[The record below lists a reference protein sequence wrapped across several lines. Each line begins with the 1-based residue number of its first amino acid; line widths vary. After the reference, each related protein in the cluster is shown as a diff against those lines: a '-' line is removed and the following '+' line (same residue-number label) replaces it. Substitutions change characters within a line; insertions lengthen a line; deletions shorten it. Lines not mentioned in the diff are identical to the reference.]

1 MKKFK
6 ILLGLLFFVLTL
18 SFLEIR
24 VNAINEPMILNIN
37 ETRPFSDDDGDG
49 TVGNDKYTIFSNPA
63 QTIFKI
69 GERLET
75 SEELQYLKSLYCL
88 RFGLGFGA
96 ENTDIQNLQDITYNK
111 LGNLKTNVDEIIEYY
126 TNTVGYNNIDTE
138 YTYIDTDNEEY
149 LFTPYNCILWLA
161 DNIALI
167 NENIQ
172 ITDSEIVDL
181 LTNAGIFPLPQ
192 NNTLKL
198 TLDDIDVIQQCA
210 FWTFS
215 NYAGFITED
224 QAIDNL
230 LKINTSNLDEIDTT
244 RQRGKQ
250 VKKLYDYLVTS
261 AKKGA
266 ASYGT
271 GNVRPINGEVNL
283 PGVELETTLSAT
295 VFEKSFEYNGISNSY
310 YVVGPF
316 KLNITNPNDSW
327 NIDVVPTF
335 GYKSTITATEYT
347 IINRAMLITINNEV
361 VTNFNYDI
369 KDGEQFY
376 VAINK
381 DSMDGATI
389 VEFKLSIDYTY
400 SRIDRIATL
409 WTAEPSDQPVLLVE
423 DEVIDG
429 NGNTE
434 TVVENR
440 KPDFA
445 LRKYITKIER
455 DGEEVTIASRVPV
468 PDTSTLTTGESTTA
482 IYKHLKTPVEVKTG
496 DIVTYT
502 IAVYNEGNI
511 EGRVTK
517 ITDYIP
523 AGLEYDATLNT
534 DITANLDG
542 NKLEITLNGNNLP
555 AFTGEG
561 ISSTSVSVKL
571 RVTATQ
577 NQKDQV
583 FTNIAEISAFA
594 LEGEEINSDRDS
606 TPDNLEMPTDLENY
620 WGTDIIQ
627 GLTESENYYV
637 GQEDD
642 DDFEKVF
649 IRGVNADF
657 ALRKYITRV
666 ERNGEE
672 VIISS
677 RVPSIDFSNIK
688 PTKDMARETT
698 ATYKHSKKP
707 VEVKTGDI
715 VTYTIAVY
723 NEGQIEGKVT
733 EIIDYLPDGIEFVPE
748 KNPDFVAVRDGDDI
762 QNLSED
768 DIQEILQ
775 EAETTK
781 KYLYQILDNK
791 LIIRY
796 LEEYTLNPITA
807 DTNKLDS
814 KEINIVCKVI
824 AIEQD
829 ADLVLTNMAE
839 ISEYEVEG
847 DIEDRDSE
855 PNYNPAILTD
865 LANYWGT
872 NIIQGETESEN
883 YYVGQEDDD
892 DFEKVVIKGANF
904 DLALRKFISSI
915 KRNGEEILDEDRSPK
930 YDVSTLTTTTTAS
943 YTHPKDAVTVKTG
956 DIVTYTLR
964 VYNEG
969 ELNGY
974 VNTITE
980 HIPEGLEF
988 ILDSDVNT
996 TYMWTFE
1003 NVLNINIINTNYWSK
1018 ARTDN
1023 GEVEGLLKGYDGG
1036 RDLDYRD
1043 VKIEFKVIAP
1053 NTYENEIVNIAE
1065 ISNSV
1070 AVNEN
1075 NQILNNSD
1083 RDNLSPV
1090 NIENYILKPAPENS
1104 TYQEDDDDYE
1114 RLQVRYFDLAL
1125 RKFITAVNETEVTSR
1140 IPEVVLNEETGDL
1153 EYIHDKTPVEVVN
1166 ADLVTYTIRV
1176 YNEGSIAGYA
1186 EEIVDDIPAG
1196 LVYIPT
1202 NTVNK
1207 SYRWKMLD
1215 SQGNETE
1222 NVEEAV
1228 RLTTDYLSEAYGN
1241 TLMNDEDNINPNLI
1255 NPFDSN
1261 LPISNIEP
1269 FNPDYRDVKLVFQV
1283 DDSTVP
1289 VENEDR
1295 IIINHAQIAED
1306 SDDDEDSTPGEW
1318 IDGEDDQDVESIYVK
1333 TFDLS
1338 LQKWVTKTIVT
1349 IDGVTTT
1356 TETGFKPNVGLTEQ
1370 EGRPNNEN
1378 EPLAQVVIDKKK
1390 INKTE
1395 VKFVYSIR
1403 VANEGDI
1410 AGYATEITDYIPEGL
1425 KFVQE
1430 DNPIWEKVGETKI
1443 VTHALETT
1451 LLNPGESKEIEVIFT
1466 WINDENNLGVKTN
1479 IAAITADYNEYGDAA
1494 DIDST
1499 PRDIDITQYD
1509 HEQEDDDDYALV
1521 ILTVKTGG
1529 GNSYIAIGL
1538 VVIAIIATG
1547 IVLIKRYVL

>member
-6 ILLGLLFFVLTL
+6 ILLGLLVFVLTL

-215 NYAGFITED
+215 NYAGFIKED

-468 PDTSTLTTGESTTA
+468 PDTSTLITGESTTA

-620 WGTDIIQ
+620 WGTNIIQ
-627 GLTESENYYV
+627 GETESENYYV

-807 DTNKLDS
+807 DTDKLDS

-847 DIEDRDSE
+847 DIEDRDSK
-855 PNYNPAILTD
+855 PNYPAIPTD
-865 LANYWGT
+865 LENYWGT

-915 KRNGEEILDEDRSPK
+915 KRNGEEILDEDRSPEV
-930 YDVSTLTTTTTAS
+930 DISTLTTTTTAS
-943 YTHPKDAVTVKTG
+943 YTHSKDAVTVKTG

-1003 NVLNINIINTNYWSK
+1003 NVLNINTINTNYWSK
-1018 ARTDN
+1018 VRTDN
-1023 GEVEGLLKGYDGG
+1023 GEVEGLLKRYDGG

-1075 NQILNNSD
+1075 NQILNISD
-1083 RDNLSPV
+1083 RDSVNPV

-1241 TLMNDEDNINPNLI
+1241 TLMSDEDNINPNLI

-1283 DDSTVP
+1283 DDSAVP

-1499 PRDIDITQYD
+1499 PGDIDITQYD

>member
-6 ILLGLLFFVLTL
+6 ILLGLLVFVLTL

-37 ETRPFSDDDGDG
+37 ETRPFSDDDGDE

-468 PDTSTLTTGESTTA
+468 PDTSTLITGESTTA
-482 IYKHLKTPVEVKTG
+482 I
-496 DIVTYT
+496 
-502 IAVYNEGNI
+502 
-511 EGRVTK
+511 
-517 ITDYIP
+517 
-523 AGLEYDATLNT
+523 
-534 DITANLDG
+534 
-542 NKLEITLNGNNLP
+542 
-555 AFTGEG
+555 
-561 ISSTSVSVKL
+561 
-571 RVTATQ
+571 
-577 NQKDQV
+577 
-583 FTNIAEISAFA
+583 
-594 LEGEEINSDRDS
+594 
-606 TPDNLEMPTDLENY
+606 
-620 WGTDIIQ
+620 
-627 GLTESENYYV
+627 
-637 GQEDD
+637 
-642 DDFEKVF
+642 
-649 IRGVNADF
+649 
-657 ALRKYITRV
+657 
-666 ERNGEE
+666 
-672 VIISS
+672 
-677 RVPSIDFSNIK
+677 
-688 PTKDMARETT
+688 
-698 ATYKHSKKP
+698 YKHSKKP

-733 EIIDYLPDGIEFVPE
+733 EIIDYLPDRIEFVPE

-829 ADLVLTNMAE
+829 ADEQDADLVLTNMAE

-847 DIEDRDSE
+847 DIKDRDSK
-855 PNYNPAILTD
+855 PNDPAIPTD
-865 LANYWGT
+865 LENYWGT

-904 DLALRKFISSI
+904 DLALRKFITSI

-969 ELNGY
+969 ELDGY

-1003 NVLNINIINTNYWSK
+1003 NVLNINTINTNYWSK
-1018 ARTDN
+1018 VRTDN
-1023 GEVEGLLKGYDGG
+1023 GEVEGLLKRYDEG
-1036 RDLDYRD
+1036 RDYLDYRD

-1075 NQILNNSD
+1075 NQILNNRD
-1083 RDNLSPV
+1083 RDNVSPV

-1241 TLMNDEDNINPNLI
+1241 TLMSDEDNINPNLI

-1283 DDSTVP
+1283 DDSAVP

-1499 PRDIDITQYD
+1499 PGDIDITQYD

>member
-347 IINRAMLITINNEV
+347 IINRAILITINNEV

-468 PDTSTLTTGESTTA
+468 PDTSTLITGESTTA
-482 IYKHLKTPVEVKTG
+482 I
-496 DIVTYT
+496 
-502 IAVYNEGNI
+502 
-511 EGRVTK
+511 
-517 ITDYIP
+517 
-523 AGLEYDATLNT
+523 
-534 DITANLDG
+534 
-542 NKLEITLNGNNLP
+542 
-555 AFTGEG
+555 
-561 ISSTSVSVKL
+561 
-571 RVTATQ
+571 
-577 NQKDQV
+577 
-583 FTNIAEISAFA
+583 
-594 LEGEEINSDRDS
+594 
-606 TPDNLEMPTDLENY
+606 
-620 WGTDIIQ
+620 
-627 GLTESENYYV
+627 
-637 GQEDD
+637 
-642 DDFEKVF
+642 
-649 IRGVNADF
+649 
-657 ALRKYITRV
+657 
-666 ERNGEE
+666 
-672 VIISS
+672 
-677 RVPSIDFSNIK
+677 
-688 PTKDMARETT
+688 
-698 ATYKHSKKP
+698 YKHSKKP

-733 EIIDYLPDGIEFVPE
+733 EIIDYLPDRIEFVPE

-791 LIIRY
+791 LIIKY

-807 DTNKLDS
+807 DTDKLDS

-824 AIEQD
+824 AIEQE

-847 DIEDRDSE
+847 DIEDRDSK
-855 PNYNPAILTD
+855 PNYPAIPTD
-865 LANYWGT
+865 LENYWGT

-915 KRNGEEILDEDRSPK
+915 KRNGEEILDEDRSPEV
-930 YDVSTLTTTTTAS
+930 DISTLTTTTTAS
-943 YTHPKDAVTVKTG
+943 YTHSKDAVTVKTG

-1075 NQILNNSD
+1075 NQILNISD
-1083 RDNLSPV
+1083 RDSVNPV

-1241 TLMNDEDNINPNLI
+1241 TLMSDEDNINPNLI

-1283 DDSTVP
+1283 DDSAVP

-1499 PRDIDITQYD
+1499 PGDIDITQYD

>member
-6 ILLGLLFFVLTL
+6 ILLGLLVFVLTL

-468 PDTSTLTTGESTTA
+468 PDTSTLITGESTTA
-482 IYKHLKTPVEVKTG
+482 I
-496 DIVTYT
+496 
-502 IAVYNEGNI
+502 
-511 EGRVTK
+511 
-517 ITDYIP
+517 
-523 AGLEYDATLNT
+523 
-534 DITANLDG
+534 
-542 NKLEITLNGNNLP
+542 
-555 AFTGEG
+555 
-561 ISSTSVSVKL
+561 
-571 RVTATQ
+571 
-577 NQKDQV
+577 
-583 FTNIAEISAFA
+583 
-594 LEGEEINSDRDS
+594 
-606 TPDNLEMPTDLENY
+606 
-620 WGTDIIQ
+620 
-627 GLTESENYYV
+627 
-637 GQEDD
+637 
-642 DDFEKVF
+642 
-649 IRGVNADF
+649 
-657 ALRKYITRV
+657 
-666 ERNGEE
+666 
-672 VIISS
+672 
-677 RVPSIDFSNIK
+677 
-688 PTKDMARETT
+688 
-698 ATYKHSKKP
+698 YKHSKKP

-733 EIIDYLPDGIEFVPE
+733 EIIDYLPDRIEFVPE

-829 ADLVLTNMAE
+829 ADEQDADLVLTNMAE

-847 DIEDRDSE
+847 DIEDRDSK

-964 VYNEG
+964 VYNE
-969 ELNGY
+969 L
-974 VNTITE
+974 
-980 HIPEGLEF
+980 
-988 ILDSDVNT
+988 
-996 TYMWTFE
+996 
-1003 NVLNINIINTNYWSK
+1003 
-1018 ARTDN
+1018 
-1023 GEVEGLLKGYDGG
+1023 
-1036 RDLDYRD
+1036 
-1043 VKIEFKVIAP
+1043 
-1053 NTYENEIVNIAE
+1053 
-1065 ISNSV
+1065 
-1070 AVNEN
+1070 
-1075 NQILNNSD
+1075 
-1083 RDNLSPV
+1083 
-1090 NIENYILKPAPENS
+1090 
-1104 TYQEDDDDYE
+1104 
-1114 RLQVRYFDLAL
+1114 
-1125 RKFITAVNETEVTSR
+1125 
-1140 IPEVVLNEETGDL
+1140 
-1153 EYIHDKTPVEVVN
+1153 
-1166 ADLVTYTIRV
+1166 
-1176 YNEGSIAGYA
+1176 
-1186 EEIVDDIPAG
+1186 
-1196 LVYIPT
+1196 
-1202 NTVNK
+1202 
-1207 SYRWKMLD
+1207 
-1215 SQGNETE
+1215 
-1222 NVEEAV
+1222 
-1228 RLTTDYLSEAYGN
+1228 
-1241 TLMNDEDNINPNLI
+1241 
-1255 NPFDSN
+1255 
-1261 LPISNIEP
+1261 
-1269 FNPDYRDVKLVFQV
+1269 
-1283 DDSTVP
+1283 
-1289 VENEDR
+1289 
-1295 IIINHAQIAED
+1295 
-1306 SDDDEDSTPGEW
+1306 
-1318 IDGEDDQDVESIYVK
+1318 
-1333 TFDLS
+1333 
-1338 LQKWVTKTIVT
+1338 
-1349 IDGVTTT
+1349 
-1356 TETGFKPNVGLTEQ
+1356 
-1370 EGRPNNEN
+1370 
-1378 EPLAQVVIDKKK
+1378 
-1390 INKTE
+1390 
-1395 VKFVYSIR
+1395 
-1403 VANEGDI
+1403 
-1410 AGYATEITDYIPEGL
+1410 
-1425 KFVQE
+1425 
-1430 DNPIWEKVGETKI
+1430 
-1443 VTHALETT
+1443 
-1451 LLNPGESKEIEVIFT
+1451 
-1466 WINDENNLGVKTN
+1466 
-1479 IAAITADYNEYGDAA
+1479 
-1494 DIDST
+1494 
-1499 PRDIDITQYD
+1499 
-1509 HEQEDDDDYALV
+1509 
-1521 ILTVKTGG
+1521 
-1529 GNSYIAIGL
+1529 
-1538 VVIAIIATG
+1538 
-1547 IVLIKRYVL
+1547 

>member
-1 MKKFK
+1 MCMKKFK
-6 ILLGLLFFVLTL
+6 ILLGLLVFVLTL

-181 LTNAGIFPLPQ
+181 LTNAEIFPLPQ

-468 PDTSTLTTGESTTA
+468 PDTSTLITGESTTA
-482 IYKHLKTPVEVKTG
+482 I
-496 DIVTYT
+496 
-502 IAVYNEGNI
+502 
-511 EGRVTK
+511 
-517 ITDYIP
+517 
-523 AGLEYDATLNT
+523 
-534 DITANLDG
+534 
-542 NKLEITLNGNNLP
+542 
-555 AFTGEG
+555 
-561 ISSTSVSVKL
+561 
-571 RVTATQ
+571 
-577 NQKDQV
+577 
-583 FTNIAEISAFA
+583 
-594 LEGEEINSDRDS
+594 
-606 TPDNLEMPTDLENY
+606 
-620 WGTDIIQ
+620 
-627 GLTESENYYV
+627 
-637 GQEDD
+637 
-642 DDFEKVF
+642 
-649 IRGVNADF
+649 
-657 ALRKYITRV
+657 
-666 ERNGEE
+666 
-672 VIISS
+672 
-677 RVPSIDFSNIK
+677 
-688 PTKDMARETT
+688 
-698 ATYKHSKKP
+698 YKHSKKP

-723 NEGQIEGKVT
+723 NEGPIEGKVT
-733 EIIDYLPDGIEFVPE
+733 EIIDYLPDRIEFVPE

-829 ADLVLTNMAE
+829 ADEQDADLVLTNMAE

-847 DIEDRDSE
+847 DIEDRDSK
-855 PNYNPAILTD
+855 PNDPAIPTD
-865 LANYWGT
+865 LENYWGT

-904 DLALRKFISSI
+904 DLALRKFITSI

-969 ELNGY
+969 ELDGY

-1003 NVLNINIINTNYWSK
+1003 NVLNINTINTNYWSK
-1018 ARTDN
+1018 VRTDN

-1036 RDLDYRD
+1036 IDLDYRD

-1075 NQILNNSD
+1075 NQILNNHD
-1083 RDNLSPV
+1083 RDNVSPV

-1241 TLMNDEDNINPNLI
+1241 TLMSDEDNINPNLI

-1283 DDSTVP
+1283 DDSAVP

-1499 PRDIDITQYD
+1499 PGDIDITQYD

>member
-6 ILLGLLFFVLTL
+6 ILLGLLVFVLTL

-482 IYKHLKTPVEVKTG
+482 IYKH
-496 DIVTYT
+496 
-502 IAVYNEGNI
+502 
-511 EGRVTK
+511 
-517 ITDYIP
+517 
-523 AGLEYDATLNT
+523 
-534 DITANLDG
+534 
-542 NKLEITLNGNNLP
+542 
-555 AFTGEG
+555 
-561 ISSTSVSVKL
+561 
-571 RVTATQ
+571 
-577 NQKDQV
+577 
-583 FTNIAEISAFA
+583 
-594 LEGEEINSDRDS
+594 
-606 TPDNLEMPTDLENY
+606 
-620 WGTDIIQ
+620 
-627 GLTESENYYV
+627 
-637 GQEDD
+637 
-642 DDFEKVF
+642 
-649 IRGVNADF
+649 
-657 ALRKYITRV
+657 
-666 ERNGEE
+666 
-672 VIISS
+672 
-677 RVPSIDFSNIK
+677 
-688 PTKDMARETT
+688 
-698 ATYKHSKKP
+698 SKKP

-807 DTNKLDS
+807 DTDKLDS

-847 DIEDRDSE
+847 DIEDRDSK
-855 PNYNPAILTD
+855 PNYPAIPTD
-865 LANYWGT
+865 LENYWGT

-943 YTHPKDAVTVKTG
+943 YTHSKDAVTVKTG

-1003 NVLNINIINTNYWSK
+1003 NVLNINTINTNYWSK
-1018 ARTDN
+1018 VRTDN

-1075 NQILNNSD
+1075 NQILNISD
-1083 RDNLSPV
+1083 RDSVNPV

-1241 TLMNDEDNINPNLI
+1241 TLMSDEDNINPNLI

-1283 DDSTVP
+1283 DDSAVP

-1370 EGRPNNEN
+1370 DGRPNNEN

-1499 PRDIDITQYD
+1499 PGDIDITQYD

>member
-400 SRIDRIATL
+400 SRIDRVATL

-468 PDTSTLTTGESTTA
+468 PDTSTLITGESTTA
-482 IYKHLKTPVEVKTG
+482 I
-496 DIVTYT
+496 
-502 IAVYNEGNI
+502 
-511 EGRVTK
+511 
-517 ITDYIP
+517 
-523 AGLEYDATLNT
+523 
-534 DITANLDG
+534 
-542 NKLEITLNGNNLP
+542 
-555 AFTGEG
+555 
-561 ISSTSVSVKL
+561 
-571 RVTATQ
+571 
-577 NQKDQV
+577 
-583 FTNIAEISAFA
+583 
-594 LEGEEINSDRDS
+594 
-606 TPDNLEMPTDLENY
+606 
-620 WGTDIIQ
+620 
-627 GLTESENYYV
+627 
-637 GQEDD
+637 
-642 DDFEKVF
+642 
-649 IRGVNADF
+649 
-657 ALRKYITRV
+657 
-666 ERNGEE
+666 
-672 VIISS
+672 
-677 RVPSIDFSNIK
+677 
-688 PTKDMARETT
+688 
-698 ATYKHSKKP
+698 YKHSKKP

-733 EIIDYLPDGIEFVPE
+733 EIIDYLPDRIEFVPE

-969 ELNGY
+969 ELDGY

-1003 NVLNINIINTNYWSK
+1003 NVLNINTINTNYWSK
-1018 ARTDN
+1018 VRTDN

-1083 RDNLSPV
+1083 RDNVSLV

-1241 TLMNDEDNINPNLI
+1241 TLMSDEDNINPNLI

-1283 DDSTVP
+1283 DDSAVP

-1499 PRDIDITQYD
+1499 PGDIDITQYD

>member
-6 ILLGLLFFVLTL
+6 ILLGLLVFVLTL

-37 ETRPFSDDDGDG
+37 ETRPFSDDDGDE

-468 PDTSTLTTGESTTA
+468 PDTSTLITGESTTA
-482 IYKHLKTPVEVKTG
+482 I
-496 DIVTYT
+496 
-502 IAVYNEGNI
+502 
-511 EGRVTK
+511 
-517 ITDYIP
+517 
-523 AGLEYDATLNT
+523 
-534 DITANLDG
+534 
-542 NKLEITLNGNNLP
+542 
-555 AFTGEG
+555 
-561 ISSTSVSVKL
+561 
-571 RVTATQ
+571 
-577 NQKDQV
+577 
-583 FTNIAEISAFA
+583 
-594 LEGEEINSDRDS
+594 
-606 TPDNLEMPTDLENY
+606 
-620 WGTDIIQ
+620 
-627 GLTESENYYV
+627 
-637 GQEDD
+637 
-642 DDFEKVF
+642 
-649 IRGVNADF
+649 
-657 ALRKYITRV
+657 
-666 ERNGEE
+666 
-672 VIISS
+672 
-677 RVPSIDFSNIK
+677 
-688 PTKDMARETT
+688 
-698 ATYKHSKKP
+698 YKHSKKP

-733 EIIDYLPDGIEFVPE
+733 EIIDYLPDRIEFVPE

-829 ADLVLTNMAE
+829 ADEQDADLVLTNMAE

-847 DIEDRDSE
+847 DIKDRDSK
-855 PNYNPAILTD
+855 PNDPAIPTD
-865 LANYWGT
+865 LENYWGT

-904 DLALRKFISSI
+904 DLALRKFITSI

-969 ELNGY
+969 ELDGY

-1003 NVLNINIINTNYWSK
+1003 NVLNINTINTNYWSK
-1018 ARTDN
+1018 VRTDN
-1023 GEVEGLLKGYDGG
+1023 GEVEGLLKRYDEG

-1075 NQILNNSD
+1075 NQILNNRD
-1083 RDNLSPV
+1083 RDNVSPV

-1241 TLMNDEDNINPNLI
+1241 TLMSDEDNINPNLI

-1283 DDSTVP
+1283 DDSAVP

-1499 PRDIDITQYD
+1499 PGDIDITQYD

>member
-6 ILLGLLFFVLTL
+6 ILLGLLVFVLTL

-37 ETRPFSDDDGDG
+37 ETRPFSDDDGDE

-468 PDTSTLTTGESTTA
+468 PDTSTLITGESTTA
-482 IYKHLKTPVEVKTG
+482 I
-496 DIVTYT
+496 
-502 IAVYNEGNI
+502 
-511 EGRVTK
+511 
-517 ITDYIP
+517 
-523 AGLEYDATLNT
+523 
-534 DITANLDG
+534 
-542 NKLEITLNGNNLP
+542 
-555 AFTGEG
+555 
-561 ISSTSVSVKL
+561 
-571 RVTATQ
+571 
-577 NQKDQV
+577 
-583 FTNIAEISAFA
+583 
-594 LEGEEINSDRDS
+594 
-606 TPDNLEMPTDLENY
+606 
-620 WGTDIIQ
+620 
-627 GLTESENYYV
+627 
-637 GQEDD
+637 
-642 DDFEKVF
+642 
-649 IRGVNADF
+649 
-657 ALRKYITRV
+657 
-666 ERNGEE
+666 
-672 VIISS
+672 
-677 RVPSIDFSNIK
+677 
-688 PTKDMARETT
+688 
-698 ATYKHSKKP
+698 YKHSKKP

-723 NEGQIEGKVT
+723 NEGPIEGKVT
-733 EIIDYLPDGIEFVPE
+733 EIIDYLPDRIEFVPE

-829 ADLVLTNMAE
+829 ADEQDADLVLTNMAE

-847 DIEDRDSE
+847 DIEDRDSK

-969 ELNGY
+969 ELDGY

-1003 NVLNINIINTNYWSK
+1003 NVLNINTINTNYWSK
-1018 ARTDN
+1018 VRTDN

-1036 RDLDYRD
+1036 IDLDYRD

-1075 NQILNNSD
+1075 NQILNNRD
-1083 RDNLSPV
+1083 RDNVSPV

-1241 TLMNDEDNINPNLI
+1241 TLMSDEDNINPNLI

-1499 PRDIDITQYD
+1499 PGDIDITQYD

>member
-6 ILLGLLFFVLTL
+6 ILLGLLVFVLTL

-215 NYAGFITED
+215 NYAGFIKED

-445 LRKYITKIER
+445 LRKYITKIEI

-791 LIIRY
+791 LIIKY

-807 DTNKLDS
+807 DTDKLDS

-847 DIEDRDSE
+847 DIEDRDSK
-855 PNYNPAILTD
+855 PNYPAIPTD
-865 LANYWGT
+865 LENYWGT

-915 KRNGEEILDEDRSPK
+915 KRNGEEILDEDRSPEV
-930 YDVSTLTTTTTAS
+930 DISTLTTTTTAS
-943 YTHPKDAVTVKTG
+943 YTHSKDAVTVKTG

-1003 NVLNINIINTNYWSK
+1003 NVLNINTINTNYWSK
-1018 ARTDN
+1018 VRTDN

-1075 NQILNNSD
+1075 NQILNISD
-1083 RDNLSPV
+1083 RDSVNPV

-1241 TLMNDEDNINPNLI
+1241 TLMSDEDNINPNLI

-1283 DDSTVP
+1283 DDSAVP

-1499 PRDIDITQYD
+1499 PGDIDITQYD

>member
-468 PDTSTLTTGESTTA
+468 PDTSTLITGESTTA
-482 IYKHLKTPVEVKTG
+482 I
-496 DIVTYT
+496 
-502 IAVYNEGNI
+502 
-511 EGRVTK
+511 
-517 ITDYIP
+517 
-523 AGLEYDATLNT
+523 
-534 DITANLDG
+534 
-542 NKLEITLNGNNLP
+542 
-555 AFTGEG
+555 
-561 ISSTSVSVKL
+561 
-571 RVTATQ
+571 
-577 NQKDQV
+577 
-583 FTNIAEISAFA
+583 
-594 LEGEEINSDRDS
+594 
-606 TPDNLEMPTDLENY
+606 
-620 WGTDIIQ
+620 
-627 GLTESENYYV
+627 
-637 GQEDD
+637 
-642 DDFEKVF
+642 
-649 IRGVNADF
+649 
-657 ALRKYITRV
+657 
-666 ERNGEE
+666 
-672 VIISS
+672 
-677 RVPSIDFSNIK
+677 
-688 PTKDMARETT
+688 
-698 ATYKHSKKP
+698 YKHSKKP

-733 EIIDYLPDGIEFVPE
+733 EIIDYLPDRIEFVPE

-829 ADLVLTNMAE
+829 ADEQDADLVLTNMAE

-847 DIEDRDSE
+847 DIKDRDSK
-855 PNYNPAILTD
+855 PNDPAIPTD
-865 LANYWGT
+865 LENYWGT

-904 DLALRKFISSI
+904 DLALRKFITSI

-969 ELNGY
+969 ELDGY

-1003 NVLNINIINTNYWSK
+1003 NVLNINTINTNYWSK
-1018 ARTDN
+1018 VRTDN
-1023 GEVEGLLKGYDGG
+1023 GEVEGLLKRYDEG
-1036 RDLDYRD
+1036 RDYLDYRD

-1075 NQILNNSD
+1075 NQILNNRD
-1083 RDNLSPV
+1083 RDNVSPV

-1241 TLMNDEDNINPNLI
+1241 TLMSDEDNINPNLI

-1283 DDSTVP
+1283 DDSAVP

-1499 PRDIDITQYD
+1499 PGDIDITQYD

>member
-6 ILLGLLFFVLTL
+6 ILLGLLVFVLTL

-37 ETRPFSDDDGDG
+37 ETRPFSDDDGDE

-468 PDTSTLTTGESTTA
+468 PDTSTLITGESTTA
-482 IYKHLKTPVEVKTG
+482 I
-496 DIVTYT
+496 
-502 IAVYNEGNI
+502 
-511 EGRVTK
+511 
-517 ITDYIP
+517 
-523 AGLEYDATLNT
+523 
-534 DITANLDG
+534 
-542 NKLEITLNGNNLP
+542 
-555 AFTGEG
+555 
-561 ISSTSVSVKL
+561 
-571 RVTATQ
+571 
-577 NQKDQV
+577 
-583 FTNIAEISAFA
+583 
-594 LEGEEINSDRDS
+594 
-606 TPDNLEMPTDLENY
+606 
-620 WGTDIIQ
+620 
-627 GLTESENYYV
+627 
-637 GQEDD
+637 
-642 DDFEKVF
+642 
-649 IRGVNADF
+649 
-657 ALRKYITRV
+657 
-666 ERNGEE
+666 
-672 VIISS
+672 
-677 RVPSIDFSNIK
+677 
-688 PTKDMARETT
+688 
-698 ATYKHSKKP
+698 YKHSKKP

-733 EIIDYLPDGIEFVPE
+733 EIIDYLPDRIEFVPE

-829 ADLVLTNMAE
+829 ADEQDADLVLTNMAE

-847 DIEDRDSE
+847 DIEDRDSK

-969 ELNGY
+969 ELDGY

-1003 NVLNINIINTNYWSK
+1003 NVLNINTINTNYWSK
-1018 ARTDN
+1018 VRTDN
-1023 GEVEGLLKGYDGG
+1023 GEVEGLLKRYDEG

-1075 NQILNNSD
+1075 NQILNNRD
-1083 RDNLSPV
+1083 RDNVSPV

-1241 TLMNDEDNINPNLI
+1241 TLMSDEDNINPNLI

-1499 PRDIDITQYD
+1499 PGDIDITQYD

>member
-6 ILLGLLFFVLTL
+6 ILLGLLVFVLTL

-37 ETRPFSDDDGDG
+37 ETRPFSDDDGDE

-620 WGTDIIQ
+620 WGT
-627 GLTESENYYV
+627 
-637 GQEDD
+637 
-642 DDFEKVF
+642 
-649 IRGVNADF
+649 
-657 ALRKYITRV
+657 
-666 ERNGEE
+666 
-672 VIISS
+672 
-677 RVPSIDFSNIK
+677 
-688 PTKDMARETT
+688 
-698 ATYKHSKKP
+698 
-707 VEVKTGDI
+707 
-715 VTYTIAVY
+715 
-723 NEGQIEGKVT
+723 
-733 EIIDYLPDGIEFVPE
+733 
-748 KNPDFVAVRDGDDI
+748 
-762 QNLSED
+762 
-768 DIQEILQ
+768 
-775 EAETTK
+775 
-781 KYLYQILDNK
+781 
-791 LIIRY
+791 
-796 LEEYTLNPITA
+796 
-807 DTNKLDS
+807 
-814 KEINIVCKVI
+814 
-824 AIEQD
+824 
-829 ADLVLTNMAE
+829 
-839 ISEYEVEG
+839 
-847 DIEDRDSE
+847 
-855 PNYNPAILTD
+855 
-865 LANYWGT
+865 

-915 KRNGEEILDEDRSPK
+915 KRNGEEILDEDRSPEV
-930 YDVSTLTTTTTAS
+930 DISTLTTTTTAS
-943 YTHPKDAVTVKTG
+943 YTHSKDAVTVKTG

-1075 NQILNNSD
+1075 NQILNISD
-1083 RDNLSPV
+1083 RDSVNPV

-1241 TLMNDEDNINPNLI
+1241 TLMSDEDNINPNLI

-1283 DDSTVP
+1283 DDSAVP

-1499 PRDIDITQYD
+1499 PGDIDITQYD

>member
-6 ILLGLLFFVLTL
+6 ILLGLLVFVLTL

-37 ETRPFSDDDGDG
+37 ETRPFSDDDGDE

-468 PDTSTLTTGESTTA
+468 PDTSTLITGESTTA
-482 IYKHLKTPVEVKTG
+482 I
-496 DIVTYT
+496 
-502 IAVYNEGNI
+502 
-511 EGRVTK
+511 
-517 ITDYIP
+517 
-523 AGLEYDATLNT
+523 
-534 DITANLDG
+534 
-542 NKLEITLNGNNLP
+542 
-555 AFTGEG
+555 
-561 ISSTSVSVKL
+561 
-571 RVTATQ
+571 
-577 NQKDQV
+577 
-583 FTNIAEISAFA
+583 
-594 LEGEEINSDRDS
+594 
-606 TPDNLEMPTDLENY
+606 
-620 WGTDIIQ
+620 
-627 GLTESENYYV
+627 
-637 GQEDD
+637 
-642 DDFEKVF
+642 
-649 IRGVNADF
+649 
-657 ALRKYITRV
+657 
-666 ERNGEE
+666 
-672 VIISS
+672 
-677 RVPSIDFSNIK
+677 
-688 PTKDMARETT
+688 
-698 ATYKHSKKP
+698 YKHSKKP

-733 EIIDYLPDGIEFVPE
+733 EIIDYLPDRIEFVPE

-847 DIEDRDSE
+847 DIEDRDSK

-915 KRNGEEILDEDRSPK
+915 KRNGEEILDEDRSSK

-969 ELNGY
+969 ELDGY

-1003 NVLNINIINTNYWSK
+1003 NVLNINTINTNYWSK
-1018 ARTDN
+1018 VRTDN
-1023 GEVEGLLKGYDGG
+1023 GEVEGLLKRYDEG

-1083 RDNLSPV
+1083 RDNVRPV

-1241 TLMNDEDNINPNLI
+1241 TLMSDEDNINPNLI

-1499 PRDIDITQYD
+1499 PGDIDITQYD

>member
-6 ILLGLLFFVLTL
+6 ILLGLLVFVLTL

-181 LTNAGIFPLPQ
+181 LTNAEIFPLPQ

-468 PDTSTLTTGESTTA
+468 PDTSTLITGESTTA
-482 IYKHLKTPVEVKTG
+482 I
-496 DIVTYT
+496 
-502 IAVYNEGNI
+502 
-511 EGRVTK
+511 
-517 ITDYIP
+517 
-523 AGLEYDATLNT
+523 
-534 DITANLDG
+534 
-542 NKLEITLNGNNLP
+542 
-555 AFTGEG
+555 
-561 ISSTSVSVKL
+561 
-571 RVTATQ
+571 
-577 NQKDQV
+577 
-583 FTNIAEISAFA
+583 
-594 LEGEEINSDRDS
+594 
-606 TPDNLEMPTDLENY
+606 
-620 WGTDIIQ
+620 
-627 GLTESENYYV
+627 
-637 GQEDD
+637 
-642 DDFEKVF
+642 
-649 IRGVNADF
+649 
-657 ALRKYITRV
+657 
-666 ERNGEE
+666 
-672 VIISS
+672 
-677 RVPSIDFSNIK
+677 
-688 PTKDMARETT
+688 
-698 ATYKHSKKP
+698 YKHSKKP

-723 NEGQIEGKVT
+723 NEGPIEGKVT
-733 EIIDYLPDGIEFVPE
+733 EIIDYLPDRIEFVPE

-829 ADLVLTNMAE
+829 ADEQDADLVLTNMAE

-847 DIEDRDSE
+847 DIEDRDSK
-855 PNYNPAILTD
+855 PNDPAIPTD
-865 LANYWGT
+865 LENYWGT

-904 DLALRKFISSI
+904 DLALRKFITSI

-969 ELNGY
+969 ELDGY

-1003 NVLNINIINTNYWSK
+1003 NVLNINTINTNYWSK
-1018 ARTDN
+1018 VRTDN

-1036 RDLDYRD
+1036 IDLDYRD

-1075 NQILNNSD
+1075 NQILNNHD
-1083 RDNLSPV
+1083 RDNVSPV

-1241 TLMNDEDNINPNLI
+1241 TLMSDEDNINPNLI

-1283 DDSTVP
+1283 DDSAVP

-1499 PRDIDITQYD
+1499 PGDIDITQYD

>member
-6 ILLGLLFFVLTL
+6 ILLGLLVFVLTL

-620 WGTDIIQ
+620 WGT
-627 GLTESENYYV
+627 
-637 GQEDD
+637 
-642 DDFEKVF
+642 
-649 IRGVNADF
+649 
-657 ALRKYITRV
+657 
-666 ERNGEE
+666 
-672 VIISS
+672 
-677 RVPSIDFSNIK
+677 
-688 PTKDMARETT
+688 
-698 ATYKHSKKP
+698 
-707 VEVKTGDI
+707 
-715 VTYTIAVY
+715 
-723 NEGQIEGKVT
+723 
-733 EIIDYLPDGIEFVPE
+733 
-748 KNPDFVAVRDGDDI
+748 
-762 QNLSED
+762 
-768 DIQEILQ
+768 
-775 EAETTK
+775 
-781 KYLYQILDNK
+781 
-791 LIIRY
+791 
-796 LEEYTLNPITA
+796 
-807 DTNKLDS
+807 
-814 KEINIVCKVI
+814 
-824 AIEQD
+824 
-829 ADLVLTNMAE
+829 
-839 ISEYEVEG
+839 
-847 DIEDRDSE
+847 
-855 PNYNPAILTD
+855 
-865 LANYWGT
+865 

-915 KRNGEEILDEDRSPK
+915 KRNGEEILDEDRSPEV
-930 YDVSTLTTTTTAS
+930 DISTLTTTTTAS

-1075 NQILNNSD
+1075 NQILNISD
-1083 RDNLSPV
+1083 RDSVNPV

-1241 TLMNDEDNINPNLI
+1241 TLMSDEDNINPNLI

-1283 DDSTVP
+1283 DDSAVP

-1499 PRDIDITQYD
+1499 PGDIDITQYD

>member
-6 ILLGLLFFVLTL
+6 ILLGLLVFVLTL

-468 PDTSTLTTGESTTA
+468 PDTSTLITGESTTA
-482 IYKHLKTPVEVKTG
+482 I
-496 DIVTYT
+496 
-502 IAVYNEGNI
+502 
-511 EGRVTK
+511 
-517 ITDYIP
+517 
-523 AGLEYDATLNT
+523 
-534 DITANLDG
+534 
-542 NKLEITLNGNNLP
+542 
-555 AFTGEG
+555 
-561 ISSTSVSVKL
+561 
-571 RVTATQ
+571 
-577 NQKDQV
+577 
-583 FTNIAEISAFA
+583 
-594 LEGEEINSDRDS
+594 
-606 TPDNLEMPTDLENY
+606 
-620 WGTDIIQ
+620 
-627 GLTESENYYV
+627 
-637 GQEDD
+637 
-642 DDFEKVF
+642 
-649 IRGVNADF
+649 
-657 ALRKYITRV
+657 
-666 ERNGEE
+666 
-672 VIISS
+672 
-677 RVPSIDFSNIK
+677 
-688 PTKDMARETT
+688 
-698 ATYKHSKKP
+698 YKHSKKP

-791 LIIRY
+791 LIIKY

-807 DTNKLDS
+807 DTDKLDS

-824 AIEQD
+824 AIEQE

-847 DIEDRDSE
+847 DIEDRDSK
-855 PNYNPAILTD
+855 PNYPAIPTD
-865 LANYWGT
+865 LENYWGT

-915 KRNGEEILDEDRSPK
+915 KRNGEEILDEDRSPEV
-930 YDVSTLTTTTTAS
+930 DISTLTTTTTAS
-943 YTHPKDAVTVKTG
+943 YTHSKDAVTVKTG

-1023 GEVEGLLKGYDGG
+1023 GEVEGLLKGYDGE

-1075 NQILNNSD
+1075 NQILNISD
-1083 RDNLSPV
+1083 RDSVNPV

-1125 RKFITAVNETEVTSR
+1125 RKFITAVNGTEVTSR

-1241 TLMNDEDNINPNLI
+1241 TLMSDEDNINPNLI

-1283 DDSTVP
+1283 DDSAVP

-1499 PRDIDITQYD
+1499 PGDIDITQYD

>member
-6 ILLGLLFFVLTL
+6 ILLGLLVFVLTL

-181 LTNAGIFPLPQ
+181 LTNAEIFPLPQ

-468 PDTSTLTTGESTTA
+468 PDTSTLITGESTTA
-482 IYKHLKTPVEVKTG
+482 I
-496 DIVTYT
+496 
-502 IAVYNEGNI
+502 
-511 EGRVTK
+511 
-517 ITDYIP
+517 
-523 AGLEYDATLNT
+523 
-534 DITANLDG
+534 
-542 NKLEITLNGNNLP
+542 
-555 AFTGEG
+555 
-561 ISSTSVSVKL
+561 
-571 RVTATQ
+571 
-577 NQKDQV
+577 
-583 FTNIAEISAFA
+583 
-594 LEGEEINSDRDS
+594 
-606 TPDNLEMPTDLENY
+606 
-620 WGTDIIQ
+620 
-627 GLTESENYYV
+627 
-637 GQEDD
+637 
-642 DDFEKVF
+642 
-649 IRGVNADF
+649 
-657 ALRKYITRV
+657 
-666 ERNGEE
+666 
-672 VIISS
+672 
-677 RVPSIDFSNIK
+677 
-688 PTKDMARETT
+688 
-698 ATYKHSKKP
+698 YKHSKKP

-723 NEGQIEGKVT
+723 NEGPIEGKVT
-733 EIIDYLPDGIEFVPE
+733 EIIDYLPDRIEFVPE

-829 ADLVLTNMAE
+829 ADEQDADLVLTNMAE

-847 DIEDRDSE
+847 DIEDRDSK
-855 PNYNPAILTD
+855 PNDPAIPTD
-865 LANYWGT
+865 LENYWGT

-904 DLALRKFISSI
+904 DLALRKFITSI

-969 ELNGY
+969 ELDGY

-1003 NVLNINIINTNYWSK
+1003 NVLNINTINTNYWSK
-1018 ARTDN
+1018 VRTDN

-1036 RDLDYRD
+1036 IDLDYRD

-1075 NQILNNSD
+1075 NQILNNRD
-1083 RDNLSPV
+1083 RDNVSPV

-1241 TLMNDEDNINPNLI
+1241 TLMSDEDNINPNLI

-1283 DDSTVP
+1283 DDSAVP

-1499 PRDIDITQYD
+1499 PGDIDITQYD

>member
-6 ILLGLLFFVLTL
+6 ILLGLLVFVLTL

-181 LTNAGIFPLPQ
+181 LTNAEIFPLPQ

-468 PDTSTLTTGESTTA
+468 PDTSTLITGESTTA
-482 IYKHLKTPVEVKTG
+482 I
-496 DIVTYT
+496 
-502 IAVYNEGNI
+502 
-511 EGRVTK
+511 
-517 ITDYIP
+517 
-523 AGLEYDATLNT
+523 
-534 DITANLDG
+534 
-542 NKLEITLNGNNLP
+542 
-555 AFTGEG
+555 
-561 ISSTSVSVKL
+561 
-571 RVTATQ
+571 
-577 NQKDQV
+577 
-583 FTNIAEISAFA
+583 
-594 LEGEEINSDRDS
+594 
-606 TPDNLEMPTDLENY
+606 
-620 WGTDIIQ
+620 
-627 GLTESENYYV
+627 
-637 GQEDD
+637 
-642 DDFEKVF
+642 
-649 IRGVNADF
+649 
-657 ALRKYITRV
+657 
-666 ERNGEE
+666 
-672 VIISS
+672 
-677 RVPSIDFSNIK
+677 
-688 PTKDMARETT
+688 
-698 ATYKHSKKP
+698 YKHSKKP

-723 NEGQIEGKVT
+723 NEGPIEGKVT
-733 EIIDYLPDGIEFVPE
+733 EIIDYLPDRIEFVPE

-829 ADLVLTNMAE
+829 ADEQDADLVLTNMAE

-847 DIEDRDSE
+847 DIEDRDSK

-904 DLALRKFISSI
+904 DLALRKFITSI

-969 ELNGY
+969 ELDGY

-1003 NVLNINIINTNYWSK
+1003 NVLNINTINTNYWSK
-1018 ARTDN
+1018 VRTDN

-1036 RDLDYRD
+1036 IDLDYRD

-1075 NQILNNSD
+1075 NQILNNHD
-1083 RDNLSPV
+1083 RDNVSPV

-1241 TLMNDEDNINPNLI
+1241 TLMSDEDNINPNLI

-1283 DDSTVP
+1283 DDSAVP

-1499 PRDIDITQYD
+1499 PGDIDITQYD

>member
-6 ILLGLLFFVLTL
+6 ILLGLLVFVLTL

-620 WGTDIIQ
+620 WGT
-627 GLTESENYYV
+627 
-637 GQEDD
+637 
-642 DDFEKVF
+642 
-649 IRGVNADF
+649 
-657 ALRKYITRV
+657 
-666 ERNGEE
+666 
-672 VIISS
+672 
-677 RVPSIDFSNIK
+677 
-688 PTKDMARETT
+688 
-698 ATYKHSKKP
+698 
-707 VEVKTGDI
+707 
-715 VTYTIAVY
+715 
-723 NEGQIEGKVT
+723 
-733 EIIDYLPDGIEFVPE
+733 
-748 KNPDFVAVRDGDDI
+748 
-762 QNLSED
+762 
-768 DIQEILQ
+768 
-775 EAETTK
+775 
-781 KYLYQILDNK
+781 
-791 LIIRY
+791 
-796 LEEYTLNPITA
+796 
-807 DTNKLDS
+807 
-814 KEINIVCKVI
+814 
-824 AIEQD
+824 
-829 ADLVLTNMAE
+829 
-839 ISEYEVEG
+839 
-847 DIEDRDSE
+847 
-855 PNYNPAILTD
+855 
-865 LANYWGT
+865 

-1075 NQILNNSD
+1075 NQILNISD
-1083 RDNLSPV
+1083 RDSVNPV

-1241 TLMNDEDNINPNLI
+1241 TLMSDEDNINPNLI

-1283 DDSTVP
+1283 DDSAVP

-1499 PRDIDITQYD
+1499 PGDIDITQYD

>member
-6 ILLGLLFFVLTL
+6 ILLGLLVFVLTL

-400 SRIDRIATL
+400 SRIDRVATL

-468 PDTSTLTTGESTTA
+468 PDTSTLITGESTTA
-482 IYKHLKTPVEVKTG
+482 I
-496 DIVTYT
+496 
-502 IAVYNEGNI
+502 
-511 EGRVTK
+511 
-517 ITDYIP
+517 
-523 AGLEYDATLNT
+523 
-534 DITANLDG
+534 
-542 NKLEITLNGNNLP
+542 
-555 AFTGEG
+555 
-561 ISSTSVSVKL
+561 
-571 RVTATQ
+571 
-577 NQKDQV
+577 
-583 FTNIAEISAFA
+583 
-594 LEGEEINSDRDS
+594 
-606 TPDNLEMPTDLENY
+606 
-620 WGTDIIQ
+620 
-627 GLTESENYYV
+627 
-637 GQEDD
+637 
-642 DDFEKVF
+642 
-649 IRGVNADF
+649 
-657 ALRKYITRV
+657 
-666 ERNGEE
+666 
-672 VIISS
+672 
-677 RVPSIDFSNIK
+677 
-688 PTKDMARETT
+688 
-698 ATYKHSKKP
+698 YKHSKKP

-733 EIIDYLPDGIEFVPE
+733 EIIDYLPDRIEFVPE

-829 ADLVLTNMAE
+829 ADEQDADLVLTNMAE

-883 YYVGQEDDD
+883 YYVGQQDDD

-915 KRNGEEILDEDRSPK
+915 KRNGEEILDEDRSPEV
-930 YDVSTLTTTTTAS
+930 DISTLTTTTTAS

-969 ELNGY
+969 ELDGY

-1083 RDNLSPV
+1083 RDNLRPV

-1241 TLMNDEDNINPNLI
+1241 TLMSDEDNINPNLI

-1283 DDSTVP
+1283 DDSAVP

-1499 PRDIDITQYD
+1499 PGDIDITQYD

>member
-6 ILLGLLFFVLTL
+6 ILLGLLVFVLTL

-37 ETRPFSDDDGDG
+37 ETRPFSDDDGDE

-542 NKLEITLNGNNLP
+542 NKLEITLNGNNLT

-791 LIIRY
+791 LIIKY

-807 DTNKLDS
+807 DTDKLDS

-824 AIEQD
+824 AIEQE

-847 DIEDRDSE
+847 DIEDRDSK
-855 PNYNPAILTD
+855 PNYPAIPTD
-865 LANYWGT
+865 LENYWGT

-915 KRNGEEILDEDRSPK
+915 KRNGEEILDEDRSPEV
-930 YDVSTLTTTTTAS
+930 DISTLTTTTTAS
-943 YTHPKDAVTVKTG
+943 YTHSKDAVTVKTG

-1075 NQILNNSD
+1075 NQILNISD
-1083 RDNLSPV
+1083 RDSVNPV

-1241 TLMNDEDNINPNLI
+1241 TLMSDEDNINPNLI

-1283 DDSTVP
+1283 DDSAVP

-1499 PRDIDITQYD
+1499 PGDIDITQYD

>member
-6 ILLGLLFFVLTL
+6 ILLGLLVFVLTL

-468 PDTSTLTTGESTTA
+468 PDTSTLITGESTTA
-482 IYKHLKTPVEVKTG
+482 I
-496 DIVTYT
+496 
-502 IAVYNEGNI
+502 
-511 EGRVTK
+511 
-517 ITDYIP
+517 
-523 AGLEYDATLNT
+523 
-534 DITANLDG
+534 
-542 NKLEITLNGNNLP
+542 
-555 AFTGEG
+555 
-561 ISSTSVSVKL
+561 
-571 RVTATQ
+571 
-577 NQKDQV
+577 
-583 FTNIAEISAFA
+583 
-594 LEGEEINSDRDS
+594 
-606 TPDNLEMPTDLENY
+606 
-620 WGTDIIQ
+620 
-627 GLTESENYYV
+627 
-637 GQEDD
+637 
-642 DDFEKVF
+642 
-649 IRGVNADF
+649 
-657 ALRKYITRV
+657 
-666 ERNGEE
+666 
-672 VIISS
+672 
-677 RVPSIDFSNIK
+677 
-688 PTKDMARETT
+688 
-698 ATYKHSKKP
+698 YKHSKKP

-829 ADLVLTNMAE
+829 ADEQDADLVLTNMAE

-847 DIEDRDSE
+847 DIEDRDSK
-855 PNYNPAILTD
+855 PNYPAIPTD
-865 LANYWGT
+865 LENYWGT

-969 ELNGY
+969 ELDGY

-1075 NQILNNSD
+1075 NQILNISD
-1083 RDNLSPV
+1083 RDSVNPV

-1241 TLMNDEDNINPNLI
+1241 TLMSDEDNINPNLI

-1283 DDSTVP
+1283 DDSAVP

-1499 PRDIDITQYD
+1499 PGDIDITQYD

>member
-6 ILLGLLFFVLTL
+6 ILLGLLVFVLTL

-468 PDTSTLTTGESTTA
+468 PDTSTLITGESTTA
-482 IYKHLKTPVEVKTG
+482 I
-496 DIVTYT
+496 
-502 IAVYNEGNI
+502 
-511 EGRVTK
+511 
-517 ITDYIP
+517 
-523 AGLEYDATLNT
+523 
-534 DITANLDG
+534 
-542 NKLEITLNGNNLP
+542 
-555 AFTGEG
+555 
-561 ISSTSVSVKL
+561 
-571 RVTATQ
+571 
-577 NQKDQV
+577 
-583 FTNIAEISAFA
+583 
-594 LEGEEINSDRDS
+594 
-606 TPDNLEMPTDLENY
+606 
-620 WGTDIIQ
+620 
-627 GLTESENYYV
+627 
-637 GQEDD
+637 
-642 DDFEKVF
+642 
-649 IRGVNADF
+649 
-657 ALRKYITRV
+657 
-666 ERNGEE
+666 
-672 VIISS
+672 
-677 RVPSIDFSNIK
+677 
-688 PTKDMARETT
+688 
-698 ATYKHSKKP
+698 YKHSKKP

-807 DTNKLDS
+807 DTDKLDS

-847 DIEDRDSE
+847 DIEDRDSK
-855 PNYNPAILTD
+855 PNYPAIPTD
-865 LANYWGT
+865 LENYWGT

-915 KRNGEEILDEDRSPK
+915 KRNGEEILDEDRSPEV
-930 YDVSTLTTTTTAS
+930 DISTLTTTTTAS
-943 YTHPKDAVTVKTG
+943 YTHSKDAVTVKTG

-1003 NVLNINIINTNYWSK
+1003 NVLNINTINTNYWSK
-1018 ARTDN
+1018 VRTDN

-1075 NQILNNSD
+1075 NQILNISD
-1083 RDNLSPV
+1083 RDSVNPV

-1241 TLMNDEDNINPNLI
+1241 TLMSDEDNINPNLI

-1283 DDSTVP
+1283 DDSAVP

-1499 PRDIDITQYD
+1499 PGDIDITQYD

>member
-1 MKKFK
+1 M
-6 ILLGLLFFVLTL
+6 
-18 SFLEIR
+18 
-24 VNAINEPMILNIN
+24 
-37 ETRPFSDDDGDG
+37 
-49 TVGNDKYTIFSNPA
+49 
-63 QTIFKI
+63 
-69 GERLET
+69 
-75 SEELQYLKSLYCL
+75 
-88 RFGLGFGA
+88 
-96 ENTDIQNLQDITYNK
+96 
-111 LGNLKTNVDEIIEYY
+111 
-126 TNTVGYNNIDTE
+126 
-138 YTYIDTDNEEY
+138 
-149 LFTPYNCILWLA
+149 
-161 DNIALI
+161 
-167 NENIQ
+167 
-172 ITDSEIVDL
+172 
-181 LTNAGIFPLPQ
+181 
-192 NNTLKL
+192 
-198 TLDDIDVIQQCA
+198 
-210 FWTFS
+210 
-215 NYAGFITED
+215 
-224 QAIDNL
+224 
-230 LKINTSNLDEIDTT
+230 
-244 RQRGKQ
+244 
-250 VKKLYDYLVTS
+250 
-261 AKKGA
+261 
-266 ASYGT
+266 
-271 GNVRPINGEVNL
+271 
-283 PGVELETTLSAT
+283 
-295 VFEKSFEYNGISNSY
+295 
-310 YVVGPF
+310 
-316 KLNITNPNDSW
+316 
-327 NIDVVPTF
+327 
-335 GYKSTITATEYT
+335 
-347 IINRAMLITINNEV
+347 
-361 VTNFNYDI
+361 
-369 KDGEQFY
+369 
-376 VAINK
+376 
-381 DSMDGATI
+381 
-389 VEFKLSIDYTY
+389 
-400 SRIDRIATL
+400 
-409 WTAEPSDQPVLLVE
+409 
-423 DEVIDG
+423 
-429 NGNTE
+429 
-434 TVVENR
+434 
-440 KPDFA
+440 
-445 LRKYITKIER
+445 
-455 DGEEVTIASRVPV
+455 
-468 PDTSTLTTGESTTA
+468 
-482 IYKHLKTPVEVKTG
+482 
-496 DIVTYT
+496 
-502 IAVYNEGNI
+502 
-511 EGRVTK
+511 
-517 ITDYIP
+517 
-523 AGLEYDATLNT
+523 
-534 DITANLDG
+534 
-542 NKLEITLNGNNLP
+542 
-555 AFTGEG
+555 
-561 ISSTSVSVKL
+561 
-571 RVTATQ
+571 
-577 NQKDQV
+577 
-583 FTNIAEISAFA
+583 
-594 LEGEEINSDRDS
+594 
-606 TPDNLEMPTDLENY
+606 
-620 WGTDIIQ
+620 
-627 GLTESENYYV
+627 
-637 GQEDD
+637 
-642 DDFEKVF
+642 
-649 IRGVNADF
+649 
-657 ALRKYITRV
+657 
-666 ERNGEE
+666 
-672 VIISS
+672 
-677 RVPSIDFSNIK
+677 
-688 PTKDMARETT
+688 
-698 ATYKHSKKP
+698 
-707 VEVKTGDI
+707 KTGDI

-791 LIIRY
+791 LIIKY

-807 DTNKLDS
+807 DTDKLDS

-824 AIEQD
+824 AIEQE

-847 DIEDRDSE
+847 DIEDRDSK
-855 PNYNPAILTD
+855 PNYPAIPTD
-865 LANYWGT
+865 LENYWGT

-915 KRNGEEILDEDRSPK
+915 KRNGEEILDEDRSPEV
-930 YDVSTLTTTTTAS
+930 DISTLTTTTTAS
-943 YTHPKDAVTVKTG
+943 YTHSKDAVTVKTG

-1075 NQILNNSD
+1075 NQILNISD
-1083 RDNLSPV
+1083 RDSVNPV

-1241 TLMNDEDNINPNLI
+1241 TLMSDEDNINPNLI

-1283 DDSTVP
+1283 DDSAVP

-1499 PRDIDITQYD
+1499 PGDIDITQYD

>member
-6 ILLGLLFFVLTL
+6 ILLGLLVFVLTL

-37 ETRPFSDDDGDG
+37 ETRPFSDDDGDE

-400 SRIDRIATL
+400 SRIDRVATL

-468 PDTSTLTTGESTTA
+468 PDTSTLITGESTTA
-482 IYKHLKTPVEVKTG
+482 I
-496 DIVTYT
+496 
-502 IAVYNEGNI
+502 
-511 EGRVTK
+511 
-517 ITDYIP
+517 
-523 AGLEYDATLNT
+523 
-534 DITANLDG
+534 
-542 NKLEITLNGNNLP
+542 
-555 AFTGEG
+555 
-561 ISSTSVSVKL
+561 
-571 RVTATQ
+571 
-577 NQKDQV
+577 
-583 FTNIAEISAFA
+583 
-594 LEGEEINSDRDS
+594 
-606 TPDNLEMPTDLENY
+606 
-620 WGTDIIQ
+620 
-627 GLTESENYYV
+627 
-637 GQEDD
+637 
-642 DDFEKVF
+642 
-649 IRGVNADF
+649 
-657 ALRKYITRV
+657 
-666 ERNGEE
+666 
-672 VIISS
+672 
-677 RVPSIDFSNIK
+677 
-688 PTKDMARETT
+688 
-698 ATYKHSKKP
+698 YKHSKKP

-733 EIIDYLPDGIEFVPE
+733 EIIDYLPDRIEFVPE

-829 ADLVLTNMAE
+829 ADEQDADLVLTNMAE

-847 DIEDRDSE
+847 DIKDRDSK
-855 PNYNPAILTD
+855 PNDPAIPTD
-865 LANYWGT
+865 LENYWGT

-904 DLALRKFISSI
+904 DLALRKFITSI

-969 ELNGY
+969 ELDGY

-1003 NVLNINIINTNYWSK
+1003 NVLNINTINTNYWSK
-1018 ARTDN
+1018 VRTDN

-1036 RDLDYRD
+1036 RDLDCRD

-1075 NQILNNSD
+1075 NQILNNRD
-1083 RDNLSPV
+1083 RDNVSPV

-1241 TLMNDEDNINPNLI
+1241 TLMSDEDNINPNLI

-1283 DDSTVP
+1283 DDSAVP

-1499 PRDIDITQYD
+1499 PGDIDITQYD